1 MASHVADLRE
11 EVTFTRQTSEDLR
24 WAVEALEKKQAESDR
39 RLSELGAELD
49 SSRSEVLRLR
59 QEAQAREAALVELL
73 SAQEARIVSTVS
85 DRLQAFGKQTQRAID
100 KLAQSNQPRQDAA
113 VSQLPSQMG
122 RVHVVSPGETLS
134 AIARMY
140 HVSVSILQRVNDVK
154 DPTRLQVGQ
163 DLFIPEPE

>member
-1 MASHVADLRE
+1 MSAEFLKNYRAHVAERAALGIPPLPLSAKQTG
-11 EVTFTRQTSEDLR
+11 EVI
-24 WAVEALEKKQAESDR
+24 
-39 RLSELGAELD
+39 ELLKNPPKGE
-49 SSRSEVLRLR
+49 
-59 QEAQAREAALVELL
+59 EAALVELL